1 MFEGILKL
9 LPAIRKVNFYVF
21 TLLWIITILVV
32 LPFSPIKSILS
43 AYPLEFVTA
52 SQWFIKYETLL
63 FQIASI
69 FFLIY
74 FFVVLLCVIAWQ
86 RERREKYIQLDMLS
100 DGMMLIGHYYIM
112 IMEILHSLGIT
123 QFGMLRSVYGLAN
136 MISHNWSMI
145 FSMLSYFFSIVT
157 LLVAILDYFIDI
169 RAHS

>member
-100 DGMMLIGHYYIM
+100 DGMMLIGHY
-112 IMEILHSLGIT
+112 
-123 QFGMLRSVYGLAN
+123 
-136 MISHNWSMI
+136 
-145 FSMLSYFFSIVT
+145 
-157 LLVAILDYFIDI
+157 
-169 RAHS
+169 